1 MSEKSTPVVHREYSE
16 QAHWYVAHIEPHEP
30 LIRHW
35 LKSRYGTRCD
45 VDDVIQDTLLKI
57 FKAREKAELKS
68 PKAFFF
74 AVARNVAVDSMRKS
88 KVAVTDSLMDE
99 EILEIMDEG
108 EGVDEIAARNH
119 ELEILTHAIQT
130 LPERCRRVFTLSKVY
145 GMTYNGIA
153 NEMGISFNTVSA
165 QIAIGLSKCTTYMR
179 RHGRD

>member
-1 MSEKSTPVVHREYSE
+1 MPPEFSE
-16 QAHWYVAHIEPHEP
+16 QAHWYAEHIEPHEP

-35 LKSRYGTRCD
+35 LKSRYGTQCD
-45 VDDVIQDTLLKI
+45 VDDVIQDSLLKI
-57 FKAREKAELKS
+57 FKARKKAELKS

-88 KVAVTDSLMDE
+88 KVAIMDSILDE
-99 EILEIMDEG
+99 EGLGILDEG
-108 EGVDEIAARNH
+108 ESVDEIVARNH
-119 ELEILTHAIQT
+119 ELEILTQAIQT

-145 GMTYNGIA
+145 GMTYNAIA
-153 NEMGISFNTVSA
+153 QDMGISFNTVSA

>member
-1 MSEKSTPVVHREYSE
+1 VPLEYSE
-16 QAHWYVAHIEPHEP
+16 QAHWYAEHIEPYEP

-35 LKSRYGTRCD
+35 LKSRYGTQCD
-45 VDDVIQDTLLKI
+45 VDDVIQDSLLKI

-88 KVAVTDSLMDE
+88 KVAIMDSILDE
-99 EILEIMDEG
+99 EALGILDEG
-108 EGVDEIAARNH
+108 ESVDEIVARNH
-119 ELEILTHAIQT
+119 ELEILTQAIQT

-145 GMTYNGIA
+145 GMTYNAIA
-153 NEMGISFNTVSA
+153 QDMGISFNTVSA